1 MDPNEAIEIV
11 YRNNNNNNNN
21 NNDNNLKKKDK
32 KKKEADG
39 TNRAWE
45 ERDRFLNF
53 FLYLFLSQIYGN
65 RIVGFCR
72 SRRQNWYTRR
82 ELRIGTNILAFCQTL
97 KGRKFA
103 YLCYFEP
110 KCYIMA

>member
-1 MDPNEAIEIV
+1 MDPNQAMEID
-11 YRNNNNNNNN
+11 YPNNNNNNNKN
-21 NNDNNLKKKDK
+21 NNNKKKHK
-32 KKKEADG
+32 RQTVGDG
-39 TNRAWE
+39 YTESWREVRN
-45 ERDRFLNF
+45 DFYLFL
-53 FLYLFLSQIYGN
+53 FLSSFLSQIYGN

-97 KGRKFA
+97 KDRKFA